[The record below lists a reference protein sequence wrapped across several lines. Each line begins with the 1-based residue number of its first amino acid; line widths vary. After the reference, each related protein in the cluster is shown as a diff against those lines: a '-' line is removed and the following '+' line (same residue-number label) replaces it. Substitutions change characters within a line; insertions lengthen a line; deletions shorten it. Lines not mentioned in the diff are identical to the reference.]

1 MQFGW
6 PFPNRTQGI
15 VEQYIYILHLPKERV
30 RCRIFKAWQILK
42 QKIRPSATVGRRDL
56 FRTTDKHPKS
66 LQHRYRTRHVCSYYH
81 KLDRSRIGNL
91 WHSTGMLPKIKQD
104 TLLVP
109 AATSNPIPE
118 QKYREKFKRILRV
131 RILISINKLSTTFL
145 FLLGCDVCRF
155 LVNSWLM
162 PVSSLTN
169 KQKLWQIFILP
180 RFS

>member
-1 MQFGW
+1 
-6 PFPNRTQGI
+6 
-15 VEQYIYILHLPKERV
+15 
-30 RCRIFKAWQILK
+30 
-42 QKIRPSATVGRRDL
+42 
-56 FRTTDKHPKS
+56 
-66 LQHRYRTRHVCSYYH
+66 
-81 KLDRSRIGNL
+81 
-91 WHSTGMLPKIKQD
+91 MLPKIKQD

-169 KQKLWQIFILP
+169 KQKL
-180 RFS
+180 